1 MIEREIIA
9 NQFRAVVS
17 CKKIIAPLLDTDRA
31 ISNCSPKSVADFLPM
46 KDLAGVKR
54 LLQIKIRRCDFC
66 QFHFS
71 KVARRKNSV
80 T

>member
-1 MIEREIIA
+1 MVTKSGFQYVAVLFDVKGLLA
-9 NQFRAVVS
+9 NR
-17 CKKIIAPLLDTDRA
+17 PG
-31 ISNCSPKSVADFLPM
+31 KSVVDFLPM

-54 LLQIKIRRCDFC
+54 LLQIEIRGCDFC